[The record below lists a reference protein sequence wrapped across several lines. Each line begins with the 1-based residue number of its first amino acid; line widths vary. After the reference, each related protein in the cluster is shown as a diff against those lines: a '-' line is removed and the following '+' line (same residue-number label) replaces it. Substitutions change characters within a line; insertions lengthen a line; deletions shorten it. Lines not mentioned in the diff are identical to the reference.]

1 MDIPKSKSSIW
12 EVRNR
17 NVDLG
22 MSQIKFGTKVNL
34 GYNIAII
41 LVVMIIFYDL
51 VELAVDSS

>member
-22 MSQIKFGTKVNL
+22 MSQIKFGIKVDL
-34 GYNIAII
+34 GYNIPNDKKVIGVQYMFCA
-41 LVVMIIFYDL
+41 
-51 VELAVDSS
+51 S